1 MMKFKSAYLMCCLAA
16 AVSTTALAKED
27 NAKEKTPQV
36 YQANWDSLKTHK
48 VPQWAQ
54 DAKFGV
60 YAHWGAYSVSGQ
72 WDYAKPN
79 WGNAYITPYKGIY
92 SDQPTNNARDL
103 FEQNVGKLDEG
114 FGYKDLAAQFTAKK
128 FDANK
133 WADLVE
139 KSGAKYAGL
148 AAVHHDG
155 YVLWDSEYTD
165 FSAGKLGAKRD
176 LFGELLTA
184 FEDRG
189 LKTIA
194 SFHHARTFKHYEK
207 LIRKLKKAGVNN
219 VDLLD
224 EQYRNYYWFA
234 GNEEDFAKKR
244 YQLTKE
250 VIDKYKPDVLWF
262 DGGGGKFGTERIL
275 ADYFNM
281 AQDAGKEVSVHN
293 KGNFPEQFGLYSYEN
308 GHSRPLYVNWPWE
321 DDTPSATGWCDWPWF
336 KAIEYKQPRDLVV
349 RLVDLVARNGGLLL
363 SLNPRPDG
371 SFDKGQED
379 LLLGMGKWLKQ
390 NGEAIYSTVPW
401 KIYAEGHTERLDY
414 FEVSQGGKKGRAIQP
429 DVNKLNW
436 QDVRFTRNGE
446 NLYATTLGIAP
457 AGKVSIKSL
466 ANKVSVSDENKITE
480 VELLGYGVVE
490 WERSDTELTIELPK
504 NLPNDW
510 ALSFKIKVA
519 GALDKTL
526 PAVTSTKMKMP
537 KQT

>member
-1 MMKFKSAYLMCCLAA
+1 MKFKPSYLFCCL
-16 AVSTTALAKED
+16 VGMSFMSTATLAKE
-27 NAKEKTPQV
+27 ATPQV
-36 YQANWDSLKTHK
+36 YQANWESLKKHK

-60 YAHWGAYSVSGQ
+60 YAHWGAYSVSGK
-72 WDYAKPN
+72 WNYSNPN

-92 SDQPTNNARDL
+92 SDKKTNEARKL
-103 FEQNVGKLDEG
+103 FEENVGKVEQG
-114 FGYKDLAAQFTAKK
+114 FGYKDLAAQFTAKN

-194 SFHHARTFKHYEK
+194 SFHHARTYKHYAK
-207 LIRKLKKAGVNN
+207 LIKKLKKAGAEN

-224 EQYRNYYWFA
+224 EQYRNFYWFA
-234 GNEEDFAKKR
+234 GDEESFAKKR
-244 YQLTKE
+244 YDLTKE
-250 VIDKYKPDVLWF
+250 VIDKYQPDVLWF

-281 AQDAGKEVSVHN
+281 AEAAGKEVSVHN
-293 KGNFPEQFGLYSYEN
+293 KGNFPEQFGVYSYEN
-308 GHSRPLYVNWPWE
+308 GYSRPLYVNWPWE

-336 KAIEYKQPRDLVV
+336 SAIEYKKPRDLVV

-371 SFDKGQED
+371 TFDKGQED
-379 LLLGMGKWLKQ
+379 LLVGMGQWLKQ

-401 KIYAEGHTERLDY
+401 KIYAEGNTERLDY
-414 FEVSQGGKKGRAIQP
+414 FEVGKNGQKGRAIQP
-429 DVNKLNW
+429 DTSRLNEE
-436 QDVRFTRNGE
+436 DVRFTRNGE
-446 NLYATTLGIAP
+446 NLYATVLGVP
-457 AGKVSIKSL
+457 ASGKVSIKSL
-466 ANKVSVSDENKITE
+466 AERVSVSTDNEVKS
-480 VELLGYGVVE
+480 VELLGHGLVKWTRDQE
-490 WERSDTELTIELPK
+490 SLTIELPK
-504 NLPNDW
+504 KLPNEW
-510 ALSFKIKVA
+510 ALSFKVNVV
-519 GALDKTL
+519 GELDKTQ